1 MKLRKALDKAKIERQ
16 DTEPAVQETTPSS
29 IPQFRGEI
37 EQREGWKAP
46 VYSESKSV
54 ELNPETLAEHHCV
67 CIFPDAPEIE
77 AYKVLR
83 TQIQQ
88 RTKAQGRNTIM
99 ITSVGP
105 GEGKTVTSINLAI
118 TFAKEFNQTVLL
130 VDGDLKKQ
138 QIHDYL
144 GYESS
149 VGLGDY
155 LLDKRSLAELITWP
169 GIEKLTIISGGKKV
183 QDSTELLNSP
193 RMRDLVKEMKNR
205 YEDRYIFFDV
215 PHILGS
221 ADAIAFAPMVDS
233 LLLVV
238 ESGKTS
244 MADIKRALE
253 LIPKDKFLGFI
264 LNRQKKE

>member
-16 DTEPAVQETTPSS
+16 DAEPAVQEATPT
-29 IPQFRGEI
+29 PLAQLKVEK
-37 EQREGWKAP
+37 EQQAGWKDP

-54 ELNPETLAEHHCV
+54 KLDPEILAENHCV
-67 CIFPDAPEIE
+67 CILPNAPEIE

-88 RTKAQGRNTIM
+88 RTKEQGRNTVM

-105 GEGKTVTSINLAI
+105 KEGKTVTAINLAL
-118 TFAKEFNQTVLL
+118 TFAREFNQTVLL

-144 GYESS
+144 GYGSN

-155 LLDKRSLAELITWP
+155 LLDRRSIAELVTWP

-193 RMRDLVKEMKNR
+193 RMRELVKEMKNR
-205 YEDRYIFFDV
+205 YEDRYILFDV

-221 ADAIAFAPMVDS
+221 ADAIAFAPLVDS
-233 LLLVV
+233 ILLVV

-244 MADIKRALE
+244 MADIRKALD
-253 LIPKDKFLGFI
+253 LIPRDKFLGFI
-264 LNRQKKE
+264 LNRQKM